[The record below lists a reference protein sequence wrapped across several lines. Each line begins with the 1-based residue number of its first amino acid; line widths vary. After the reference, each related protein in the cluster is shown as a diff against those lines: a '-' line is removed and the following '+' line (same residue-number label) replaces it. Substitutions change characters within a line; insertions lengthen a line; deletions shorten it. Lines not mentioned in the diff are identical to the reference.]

1 MSTNFMKEK
10 LQRIKEL
17 YVNGGASEVSRGIKD
32 FIYYRLFNRSTVD
45 YHGERV
51 DNHERWEYISSVVT
65 DAESVIDI
73 GCAEGFFTRRAAAT
87 DAFSL
92 GIDYKQSRIQRARE
106 RSDSIDGC
114 GFIKWDINPAN
125 VTNLPRVDTILFMTV
140 HHHWEKAYELD
151 TAEWMFQVVMD
162 RCDVL
167 VYEPPGDRP
176 IIKNKNGLLD
186 PADSLEYY
194 TGRLKA
200 LYGDSI
206 EIRRAQMFEHTEE
219 FKNERGDP
227 VFIIDT
233 TKFGLEDG
241 VTDSPDH

>member
-1 MSTNFMKEK
+1 MKVK
-10 LQRIKEL
+10 LQRVKEL
-17 YVNGGASEVSRGIKD
+17 YLSGGVSEVSRGVKD
-32 FIYYRLFNRSTVD
+32 FIYYRFFNRSAVD

-51 DNHERWEYISSVVT
+51 DNEERWEYIKPVVEN
-65 DAESVIDI
+65 AESVIDI

-92 GIDYKQSRIQRARE
+92 GFDYKQERIERARE
-106 RSDSIDGC
+106 RADTIDGC
-114 GFIKWDINPAN
+114 GFMRWDIGSAN
-125 VTNLPRVDTILFMTV
+125 VTQLPTVDVILFMTV
-140 HHHWEKAYELD
+140 HHHWEKAFGLD

-176 IIKNKNGLLD
+176 IIKNENGLLD

-194 TGRLKA
+194 TGRLDA

-206 EIRRAQMFEHTEE
+206 DIRRVQMFEHTKE

-233 TKFGLEDG
+233 TDFELDEDYR
-241 VTDSPDH
+241 